1 MIWRNSEGYY
11 DPTAGGAIKN
21 IMKEERTMEIMRG
34 DIYYTIRNNPESDIR
49 QAALVIS
56 NDNNSGKNVVIV
68 NLWTKKPSG
77 GYVADVMAKV
87 PMVAMCKEI
96 YTCSKDSLTEYV
108 RTATDEEMNEVD
120 RCIKKAIFGTEAPE
134 TESTIHAPQ
143 PCTSANDD
151 DRIRTETERNIY
163 KNLYE
168 QLLERMVCHGM

>member
-34 DIYYTIRNNPESDIR
+34 DIYYTKRNNPESDIR

-56 NDNNSGKNVVIV
+56 NDNHSGKNVVIV
-68 NLWTKKPSG
+68 NLWTGKPSG
-77 GYVADVMAKV
+77 GYAVDVMAKV

-96 YTCSKDSLTEYV
+96 YTCSKDALTEYV

-120 RCIKKAIFGTEAPE
+120 RCIKKAILGIEEPDSAPIPEAPAPYTDE
-134 TESTIHAPQ
+134 DRLHAE
-143 PCTSANDD
+143 
-151 DRIRTETERNIY
+151 IERDIY

-168 QLLERMVCHGM
+168 QLFERMVGHGV

>member
-56 NDNNSGKNVVIV
+56 NDNNSGKSVVIV
-68 NLWTKKPSG
+68 NLWTGKPSG
-77 GYVADVMAKV
+77 KYTVDIMAKV

-96 YTCSKDSLTEYV
+96 YTCSKDTLTEYV
-108 RTATDEEMNEVD
+108 RTATDEGMNEVD
-120 RCIKKAIFGTEAPE
+120 RCIRKAILGPDEPDSTPIPEATYTDE
-134 TESTIHAPQ
+134 DRLHAE
-143 PCTSANDD
+143 
-151 DRIRTETERNIY
+151 IERDIY

-168 QLLERMVCHGM
+168 QLFERMVRHGV

>member
-56 NDNNSGKNVVIV
+56 NDNNSGKNVITV

-77 GYVADVMAKV
+77 GYAVDVMGKV

-96 YTCSKDSLTEYV
+96 YTCSKDALTEYV

-120 RCIKKAIFGTEAPE
+120 RCIKKAILGPEEPDSAPIRE
-134 TESTIHAPQ
+134 TLAPN
-143 PCTSANDD
+143 TDEDKFRA
-151 DRIRTETERNIY
+151 ETERDVY
-163 KNLYE
+163 KRLYE
-168 QLLERMVCHGM
+168 QLLERMIGHGV

>member
-11 DPTAGGAIKN
+11 DPTAGGAINN
-21 IMKEERTMEIMRG
+21 IMKEECTMEIMRG
-34 DIYYTIRNNPESDIR
+34 DIYYTTKNNPESGNR

-56 NDNNSGKNVVIV
+56 NDNHSGKNVVIV
-68 NLWTKKPSG
+68 NLWTGKPSG
-77 GYVADVMAKV
+77 GYAVDIMAKV

-96 YTCSKDSLTEYV
+96 FTCSKDTLTEYV
-108 RTATDEEMNEVD
+108 RTATDEEMNKVD
-120 RCIKKAIFGTEAPE
+120 RCIKKAIFGAEAPE

-143 PCTSANDD
+143 PCTSTNDD

>member
-1 MIWRNSEGYY
+1 MIWRNNEGYY

-34 DIYYTIRNNPESDIR
+34 DIYYTARNNPESNIR

-56 NDNNSGKNVVIV
+56 DDNNFGKNVVIV
-68 NLWTKKPSG
+68 NLWTGKPSG
-77 GYVADVMAKV
+77 GYAVDIMAKV

-96 YTCSKDSLTEYV
+96 FTCSKDTLTEYV

-120 RCIKKAIFGTEAPE
+120 QCIKKVIFGTEAPE
-134 TESTIHAPQ
+134 TESTIHVPQ
-143 PCTSANDD
+143 PCTSTNDD